1 MSDSIDESLPNL
13 EIKLGKMIDKL
24 IETDEDLEKHGESSF
39 YFRDEQCESK
49 YKKLF
54 ERDFPSNNINNSQ
67 FIINN
72 DNYENLNKTFHAP
85 PRNALININQNKN
98 NFFQNNLINI
108 STILYNNNNNNYPQ
122 NFNNQIFP
130 QQINN
135 SHNIS
140 NISNLFNH
148 SSFVGLNNSYMNMN
162 TTSSSSSTQ
171 EKTYENNIN
180 TNVNKSHIYQNPNI
194 YPHINNS
201 FCLEN
206 ENYFFLKN
214 NQLDNNT
221 FNAGKQNIFNNQN
234 NNFYKLN
241 QKNGNLFI
249 TNVKLEILLIQ
260 VKKNMNKTQK
270 IDALVYNK
278 CKNKFEQIIRT
289 HKGSRIFQNYLK
301 NSHHDILHLIFTE
314 IKNNLPELLKD
325 SYANYFCK
333 KLFKNLSQKDRIE
346 YLTLIQNDLHIL
358 STDSTATYPI
368 QNIIEELGSNVEK
381 KILYQGIKNSID
393 NFGYHVYGARILEK
407 ILSYFEEEFQKDI
420 INYICNNFIE
430 LAYNAN
436 GICLVKKIL
445 LMTHKKDLH
454 KRLKNLI
461 HDNALNLIVHQ
472 YGNYAIQTI
481 LENWDDSDLIDILEI
496 YKTRYI
502 SLSTQKFSSNAI
514 ERILEKNKKHVEDYT
529 NEICKGDNMIEIL
542 KNKYGNFVLKKA
554 FILSNDELKKK
565 LKDKIHENIKHLD
578 NIKIINKWKNI
589 VG

>member
-1 MSDSIDESLPNL
+1 MSDSIDEGLPNL

-24 IETDEDLEKHGESSF
+24 IETDEDLEKHGENSF

-72 DNYENLNKTFHAP
+72 DNYENLNKTFHTP
-85 PRNALININQNKN
+85 PRNAIININQNKN

-108 STILYNNNNNNYPQ
+108 STILYNNNNYPQ

-148 SSFVGLNNSYMNMN
+148 SSFAGLNNSYMNMTT
-162 TTSSSSSTQ
+162 TTSSTSTQ

-180 TNVNKSHIYQNPNI
+180 PNLNKSHIYQNPNI
-194 YPHINNS
+194 YPNINNS

-214 NQLDNNT
+214 HQLDNTT

-234 NNFYKLN
+234 NNLYKFN
-241 QKNGNLFI
+241 AKKGNLFT
-249 TNVKLEILLIQ
+249 TNVELEILLIQ
-260 VKKNMNKTQK
+260 VKKNMDKTQK

-368 QNIIEELGSNVEK
+368 QNIIEELGSKVEK

-420 INYICNNFIE
+420 IDYICNNFIE

-454 KRLKNLI
+454 KRLKKLI

-472 YGNYAIQTI
+472 FGNYAIQTI
-481 LENWDDSDLIDILEI
+481 LENWDDSDLINILEI

-502 SLSTQKFSSNAI
+502 SLSIQKFSSNAM
-514 ERILEKNKKHVEDYT
+514 ERILEKNKKHVEEYT
-529 NEICKGDNMIEIL
+529 NEICQGDNMIEIL

-565 LKDKIHENIKHLD
+565 LKEKIHENLKHLD

-589 VG
+589 VN

>member
-1 MSDSIDESLPNL
+1 M
-13 EIKLGKMIDKL
+13 
-24 IETDEDLEKHGESSF
+24 
-39 YFRDEQCESK
+39 
-49 YKKLF
+49 
-54 ERDFPSNNINNSQ
+54 
-67 FIINN
+67 
-72 DNYENLNKTFHAP
+72 
-85 PRNALININQNKN
+85 
-98 NFFQNNLINI
+98 
-108 STILYNNNNNNYPQ
+108 
-122 NFNNQIFP
+122 
-130 QQINN
+130 
-135 SHNIS
+135 
-140 NISNLFNH
+140 
-148 SSFVGLNNSYMNMN
+148 
-162 TTSSSSSTQ
+162 
-171 EKTYENNIN
+171 
-180 TNVNKSHIYQNPNI
+180 
-194 YPHINNS
+194 
-201 FCLEN
+201 
-206 ENYFFLKN
+206 
-214 NQLDNNT
+214 
-221 FNAGKQNIFNNQN
+221 
-234 NNFYKLN
+234 
-241 QKNGNLFI
+241 
-249 TNVKLEILLIQ
+249 
-260 VKKNMNKTQK
+260 
-270 IDALVYNK
+270 
-278 CKNKFEQIIRT
+278 
-289 HKGSRIFQNYLK
+289 
-301 NSHHDILHLIFTE
+301 
-314 IKNNLPELLKD
+314 
-325 SYANYFCK
+325 
-333 KLFKNLSQKDRIE
+333 SQKDRIE

-393 NFGYHVYGARILEK
+393 NFGYHVYGTRILEK

-496 YKTRYI
+496 YKARYI

-589 VG
+589 VN

>member
-1 MSDSIDESLPNL
+1 M
-13 EIKLGKMIDKL
+13 
-24 IETDEDLEKHGESSF
+24 
-39 YFRDEQCESK
+39 Y
-49 YKKLF
+49 
-54 ERDFPSNNINNSQ
+54 
-67 FIINN
+67 
-72 DNYENLNKTFHAP
+72 
-85 PRNALININQNKN
+85 
-98 NFFQNNLINI
+98 
-108 STILYNNNNNNYPQ
+108 
-122 NFNNQIFP
+122 
-130 QQINN
+130 
-135 SHNIS
+135 
-140 NISNLFNH
+140 
-148 SSFVGLNNSYMNMN
+148 
-162 TTSSSSSTQ
+162 
-171 EKTYENNIN
+171 
-180 TNVNKSHIYQNPNI
+180 
-194 YPHINNS
+194 
-201 FCLEN
+201 
-206 ENYFFLKN
+206 
-214 NQLDNNT
+214 
-221 FNAGKQNIFNNQN
+221 
-234 NNFYKLN
+234 
-241 QKNGNLFI
+241 
-249 TNVKLEILLIQ
+249 
-260 VKKNMNKTQK
+260 
-270 IDALVYNK
+270 
-278 CKNKFEQIIRT
+278 
-289 HKGSRIFQNYLK
+289 
-301 NSHHDILHLIFTE
+301 
-314 IKNNLPELLKD
+314 
-325 SYANYFCK
+325 
-333 KLFKNLSQKDRIE
+333 
-346 YLTLIQNDLHIL
+346 
-358 STDSTATYPI
+358 
-368 QNIIEELGSNVEK
+368 
-381 KILYQGIKNSID
+381 
-393 NFGYHVYGARILEK
+393 LEK

>member
-72 DNYENLNKTFHAP
+72 DNYENLNETFHTP

-108 STILYNNNNNNYPQ
+108 STILYNNNNNYPQ

-194 YPHINNS
+194 NPHINNS

-249 TNVKLEILLIQ
+249 TNVELEILLIQ

-368 QNIIEELGSNVEK
+368 QYIIEELGSNVEK

>member
-108 STILYNNNNNNYPQ
+108 STILYNNNNNYPQ

-148 SSFVGLNNSYMNMN
+148 SSFAGLNNSYMNMN
-162 TTSSSSSTQ
+162 TTTSSTSTQ
-171 EKTYENNIN
+171 EKTCENNIN
-180 TNVNKSHIYQNPNI
+180 PNLNKSHIYQNPNI
-194 YPHINNS
+194 YPNINNS

-214 NQLDNNT
+214 HQLDNTT

-234 NNFYKLN
+234 NNLYKFN
-241 QKNGNLFI
+241 AKKGNLFT
-249 TNVKLEILLIQ
+249 TNVELEILLIQ

-481 LENWDDSDLIDILEI
+481 LEDWDDSDLIDILEI

-514 ERILEKNKKHVEDYT
+514 ERILEMNKKHVEDYT

-589 VG
+589 VN